1 MILYGLVL
9 VVHVLISLILIGVI
23 LLQGGRGG
31 MSEALSGTTAQSL
44 FGGSA
49 ATVLTKAT
57 AICAGM
63 FVITCL
69 SLAYLS
75 TVRGRSVIEQVPMA
89 SPEGLPIIPGTAPEA
104 PPSAPDT
111 SAPAPAA
118 TSKPAPSTPPAEP
131 GAAANAAPAQGS
143 AQESQPATSPAQ
155 GTQP

>member
-9 VVHVLISLILIGVI
+9 VVHVFISLILIGVI

-63 FVITCL
+63 FVVTCL

-75 TVRGRSVIEQVPMA
+75 TVRGRSVIEQVPMV

-104 PPSAPDT
+104 PPSTPGA
-111 SAPAPAA
+111 SAPSQSPAA
-118 TSKPAPSTPPAEP
+118 TSEPSPSTPPEP
-131 GAAANAAPAQGS
+131 GAATNAAPAHES
-143 AQESQPATSPAQ
+143 APASGPAE
-155 GTQP
+155 GAMP

>member
-1 MILYGLVL
+1 MILYSLVL
-9 VVHVLISLILIGVI
+9 VVHVFISLILIGVI

-31 MSEALSGTTAQSL
+31 MSEVLSGTTAQSL

-57 AICAGM
+57 AICAGL

-75 TVRGRSVIEQVPMA
+75 TVHGRSVIEQVPMT

-104 PPSAPDT
+104 LPAAPPASSQSQP
-111 SAPAPAA
+111 PAA
-118 TSKPAPSTPPAEP
+118 TGAPSTSTPPAKP
-131 GAAANAAPAQGS
+131 DAATNAAPAQGS
-143 AQESQPATSPAQ
+143 AHESAPAQ
-155 GTQP
+155 GATPQ